1 MAKRKRQYV
10 TYTDAELGD
19 RLEAVS
25 DKEGISVAQ
34 LLRQGLRRELQN
46 YEDTD
51 E

>member
-25 DKEGISVAQ
+25 DREDISVAQ
-34 LLRQGLRRELQN
+34 LLRQGLRRELQH
-46 YEDTD
+46 YEGTN